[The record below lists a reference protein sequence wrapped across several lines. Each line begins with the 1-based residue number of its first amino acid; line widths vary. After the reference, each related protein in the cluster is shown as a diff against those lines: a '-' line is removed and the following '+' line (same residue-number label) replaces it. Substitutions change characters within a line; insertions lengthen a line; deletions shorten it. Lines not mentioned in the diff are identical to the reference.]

1 MAKTNLTLSRKTLSE
16 LADVIADDVGN
27 DLRLLDNM
35 ENILAD
41 FEALGDLLSSF
52 DRDANSGETVRHIG
66 LQMERRANGAK
77 LLLEEW
83 HETKRQRNLELI
95 PGGAS

>member
-1 MAKTNLTLSRKTLSE
+1 MAKTNLTLSRTTLSE
-16 LADVIADDVGN
+16 HTDVIADDVGN

-52 DRDANSGETVRHIG
+52 DRDANSGETVRNIG
-66 LQMERRANGAK
+66 LHMERRANGAK

-83 HETKRQRNLELI
+83 HGAKRQRNLELI

>member
-16 LADVIADDVGN
+16 LADVGADDVGN
-27 DLRLLDNM
+27 DCNLIDNLHT
-35 ENILAD
+35 ILSD
-41 FEALGDLLSSF
+41 FAALGDLLSSF

-95 PGGAS
+95 PGGVS